1 METWCVSLKSFQR
14 SLRIS
19 ASSALKLFFNAEDA
33 EIRRGRREKLL
44 LRLINPSLL
53 LCLIILFTAPTNAQV
68 QKNSKAADLRASMQ
82 SYVDKGA
89 IPGAV
94 MLVIKKGQILS
105 FEAVGYQDIESKK
118 RMSTNSI
125 FDIRSMTKPVTAIG
139 IMILMEEG
147 KLALNDT
154 VEKYLPE
161 FKNSAFKDDNGS
173 HPITIR
179 QLLTHTNG
187 LPLYRLPISQEIPI
201 KRHQTLVEYV
211 DFLSKQTPE
220 YKPGTLHRYASG
232 GFAILGRIIEVVS
245 GSTYDQFIRE
255 RIFVPLGMKDSS
267 FYFPVDKQ
275 DRFASIYR
283 KQDDKLVRW
292 DELMAFSRNAKY
304 PGPEF
309 GMYSTASDLAALSQM
324 LLDGGVYKGR
334 RILSRLSVQ
343 QMAANQTPGIISAAT
358 GRPVFQGLS
367 WGLFGDPVFD
377 FPLTTRGS
385 FGHNGAFGGIFWID
399 PEEGLIRIF
408 LEHLFGSG
416 NENTVF
422 MAMAAVLAE

>member
-1 METWCVSLKSFQR
+1 MRIIKSHHC
-14 SLRIS
+14 
-19 ASSALKLFFNAEDA
+19 AV
-33 EIRRGRREKLL
+33 LL
-44 LRLINPSLL
+44 SLL
-53 LCLIILFTAPTNAQV
+53 IFHIAPANAQT
-68 QKNSKAADLRASMQ
+68 QKKAAELRARMQ

-94 MLVIKKGQILS
+94 MLVMKKGQILC
-105 FEAVGYQDIESKK
+105 FEAVGFQDIESRK

-125 FDIRSMTKPVTAIG
+125 FDIRSMTKPITAIG

-147 KLALNDT
+147 KLALNDS

-161 FKNSAFKDDNGS
+161 FKNSAFKDDKGS
-173 HPITIR
+173 PHPITIR

-211 DFLSKQTPE
+211 NFLSQQTPE
-220 YKPGTLHRYASG
+220 FKPGTQHRYASG

-245 GSTYDQFIRE
+245 ESTFDQFIRE

-292 DELMAFSRNAKY
+292 DELMAFSRSAEY

-343 QMAANQTPGIISAAT
+343 QMAANQTPGIISAVT

-377 FPLTTRGS
+377 FPFTTRGS

-399 PEEGLIRIF
+399 PEESLIRIF

-416 NENTVF
+416 NESHVF